1 MSSERGD
8 SVKTKASP
16 MAKCWGANRWL
27 DTVMRE
33 DIIRDYRKGCAV
45 WAATNATTSSHVRKG
60 RVYLGGCEQSFLPQV
75 KEIIVGGTHFVL
87 QKRIKRQTTPVHGTP
102 RMTTNVILWFL
113 FVKFI
118 YKSKS
123 CRPIAM
129 KVLFRKIHDSS
140 NRRFVE
146 NLRTN
151 NSQGLRWGCECNAVK
166 RYSGLLIKW
175 KAA

>member
-1 MSSERGD
+1 
-8 SVKTKASP
+8 

-33 DIIRDYRKGCAV
+33 DIIRDYWKGCAV
-45 WAATNATTSSHVRKG
+45 WAATNATTSSHIRKG
-60 RVYLGGCEQSFLPQV
+60 SVYLGECEQSFLLQV

-87 QKRIKRQTTPVHGTP
+87 QKRTKRQTTPVHGTP
-102 RMTTNVILWFL
+102 RMTTHVILWFL

-118 YKSKS
+118 STSKS

-129 KVLFRKIHDSS
+129 KVLFRGLHDSF
-140 NRRFVE
+140 NKRFVE
-146 NLRTN
+146 NSRTDD
-151 NSQGLRWGCECNAVK
+151 SQGLKWGCECNAVK
-166 RYSGLLIKW
+166 RFSGLLIKW

>member
-1 MSSERGD
+1 
-8 SVKTKASP
+8 

-123 CRPIAM
+123 CRPIAT
-129 KVLFRKIHDSS
+129 KVLFRGITHALITRKVWCEVVNVTQSRGLAAFWLNEKQPSS
-140 NRRFVE
+140 FYRKEWF
-146 NLRTN
+146 T
-151 NSQGLRWGCECNAVK
+151 
-166 RYSGLLIKW
+166 
-175 KAA
+175 